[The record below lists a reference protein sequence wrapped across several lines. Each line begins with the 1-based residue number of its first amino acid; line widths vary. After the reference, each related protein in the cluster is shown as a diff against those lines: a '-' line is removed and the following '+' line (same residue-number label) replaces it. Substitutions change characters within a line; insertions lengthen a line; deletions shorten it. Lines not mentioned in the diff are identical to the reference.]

1 MQTIFFIVV
10 RSLPFPANAM
20 TIKSPSS
27 LSRLILPFFPSSF
40 YVAPTAAFSSY
51 YVAASTCSL
60 SLSPS
65 LSLSLSFSLS
75 LPLTQSEMEV
85 PRESRGKMCV
95 PRRDEVF
102 RFIRVATHN

>member
-65 LSLSLSFSLS
+65 LSLSSPHSVRDGG
-75 LPLTQSEMEV
+75 PKGVEGKDVCAET
-85 PRESRGKMCV
+85 RRGVQIYKGCHSQLGL
-95 PRRDEVF
+95 D
-102 RFIRVATHN
+102 